1 MNSFLKLSLFSICFS
16 ALIFS
21 CAVQKRIEP
30 EFPEAMLPHVK
41 VEYAA
46 RYEKGQILYDI
57 NCGRCHTTIIA
68 RKKIVPDFKQEQLKG
83 YELRIANAQ
92 HESNMPDS
100 LVTEEELG
108 IIMTFLM
115 YKKKNTKSNS

>member
-1 MNSFLKLSLFSICFS
+1 MKSLIKLSVLSISVS
-16 ALIFS
+16 ALIIS
-21 CAVQKRIEP
+21 CAVQKTIEP

-41 VEYAA
+41 AEYAV
-46 RYEKGQILYDI
+46 RYDKGQILYNM
-57 NCGRCHTTIIA
+57 NCARCHTTKQG
-68 RKKIVPDFKQEQLKG
+68 RKISVPDFRPDQLKG

-92 HESNMPDS
+92 HESNMPDT